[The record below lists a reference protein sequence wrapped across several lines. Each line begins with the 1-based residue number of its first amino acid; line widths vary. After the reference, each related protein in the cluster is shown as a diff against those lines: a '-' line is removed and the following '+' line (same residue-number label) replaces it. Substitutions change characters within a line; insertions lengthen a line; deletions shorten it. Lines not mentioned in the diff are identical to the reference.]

1 MPRMGHRALALRCDL
16 KAGVLRDMARATPS
30 RMSRSRALRD
40 QRGIALVLAL
50 WLTILLTVIASGFAF
65 SMRGETIAAR
75 NAVSLAQ
82 ARAAADGAVER
93 TLYELSRPRMT
104 DTWTADGTRHLWVES
119 GVQFDVTAVDETSK
133 IDLNYANEA
142 LLRGLMTSLGG
153 LDDQTAAHVVDAILD
168 WRDPDDAKR
177 PNGAEEEDYR
187 AAGLKYGP
195 SNAPFE
201 TVGELARVL
210 GVAPDLYRRVAESL
224 TVYSRQP
231 GINTM
236 TASRNVLLALPGVS
250 ADIVDAYLEQRRLA
264 IENKLP
270 PPPFAGAAAFGSG
283 PVSVWRIHA
292 EAKLGDGVTFV
303 REAVVRPANDVRRPL
318 VALAWAEGV
327 PMPPPPPPVASA
339 QSITP
344 FMKR

>member
-1 MPRMGHRALALRCDL
+1 MRRIRG
-16 KAGVLRDMARATPS
+16 
-30 RMSRSRALRD
+30 

-50 WLTILLTVIASGFAF
+50 WLTIMLTVIASGFAF

-104 DTWTADGTRHLWVES
+104 DTWLADGTRRAWTEND
-119 GVQFDVTAVDETSK
+119 VQFDVLAVDETSK
-133 IDLNYANEA
+133 IDLNYANDA
-142 LLRGLMTSLGG
+142 LLRGLVTEVGG
-153 LDDQTAAHVVDAILD
+153 LDDQTAARVVDAILD
-168 WRDPDDAKR
+168 WRDADDAKR
-177 PNGAEEEDYR
+177 PNGAEGDDYR

-210 GVAPDLYRRVAESL
+210 GVTPDLYRRLAESL

-231 GINTM
+231 GINSI

-250 ADIVDAYLEQRRLA
+250 ADVVDQYLEQRRLA

-270 PPPFAGAAAFGSG
+270 PPPFAAAAAFGSG
-283 PVSVWRIHA
+283 PVPVWRIHA
-292 EAKLGDGVTFV
+292 EAKLSDGVTFV
-303 REAVVRPANDVRRPL
+303 REAVVRPVNDIRRPL
-318 VALAWAEGV
+318 VALAWTEGV
-327 PMPPPPPPVASA
+327 PMPPPPPPVAA
-339 QSITP
+339 QSTTP

>member
-1 MPRMGHRALALRCDL
+1 MRG
-16 KAGVLRDMARATPS
+16 
-30 RMSRSRALRD
+30 

-50 WLTILLTVIASGFAF
+50 WLTIMLTVIASGFAF

-104 DTWTADGTRHLWVES
+104 DTWLADVTRRAWTEND
-119 GVQFDVTAVDETSK
+119 VQFDVLAVDETSK
-133 IDLNYANEA
+133 IDLNYANDA
-142 LLRGLMTSLGG
+142 LLRGLVTGVGG
-153 LDDQTAAHVVDAILD
+153 LDDQTAARVVDAILD
-168 WRDPDDAKR
+168 WRDADDAKR
-177 PNGAEEEDYR
+177 PNGAEEDDYR

-210 GVAPDLYRRVAESL
+210 GITPDLYRRLADSL

-231 GINTM
+231 GINST

-270 PPPFAGAAAFGSG
+270 VPPFAGAAAFGSG
-283 PVSVWRIHA
+283 PVPVWRIHA
-292 EAKLGDGVTFV
+292 EAKLSDGVTFV
-303 REAVVRPANDVRRPL
+303 REAVVRPVNDIRRPL
-318 VALAWAEGV
+318 VALAWTEGV
-327 PMPPPPPPVASA
+327 PLPPPPPPVAAA
-339 QSITP
+339 QSTTP